1 MSKRRTLTEESFES
15 LLSWLA
21 PERESAGR
29 QYEDIRQA
37 LVKIFTWNGI
47 PEAEDMA
54 DETINRVTQKVQE
67 LRDTYQGDPALYFYG
82 VAKKLILEYRRGGTG
97 AQIPRST
104 VESLSSPPTDDS
116 TERDRE
122 LDCLEKCL
130 EMLPDATREL
140 ILRYYSQRK
149 WAKVESR
156 KKLAETLGLDANALR
171 VRVYRI
177 RATLE
182 LCVREC
188 LESDESDGPS

>member
-1 MSKRRTLTEESFES
+1 M
-15 LLSWLA
+15 SWLA

-29 QYEDIRQA
+29 KYEDIRQA

-54 DETINRVTQKVQE
+54 DETINRVAQKVQE

-82 VAKKLILEYRRGGTG
+82 VAKKLILEYRRGGIG
-97 AQIPRST
+97 SQIPRST
-104 VESLSSPPTDDS
+104 VKSLSSPAPDDS
-116 TERDRE
+116 TERDRAF
-122 LDCLEKCL
+122 DCLEKCL
-130 EMLPDATREL
+130 GMLPDATREL

-149 WAKVESR
+149 RAKVESR
-156 KKLAETLGLDANALR
+156 KKLAETLGLEVNALR

-182 LCVREC
+182 LCVRKC
-188 LESDESDGPS
+188 LESDESNDPS